1 MLQKTTKLK
10 GAMLKPAVKEVNS
23 PDKTDTKSLKRLQI
37 QNEVFDNSDAIADNA
52 KMISLLLS
60 TISKMYNTFT
70 DTQKNKL
77 SPEDKTLI
85 EYTFDKFSTANTRA
99 DNQLQKEGTELVDKL
114 IQRQETIGNI
124 LK

>member
-1 MLQKTTKLK
+1 MLQKTTKVK
-10 GAMLKPAVKEVNS
+10 GSIRKPAVEEV
-23 PDKTDTKSLKRLQI
+23 PEQIKTDTKSLKRLQI
-37 QNEVFDNSDAIADNA
+37 QDEVFDNSDAIADNA

-77 SPEDKTLI
+77 SIEDKTLI
-85 EYTFDKFSTANTRA
+85 EYTFDKFGNANTRA
-99 DNQLQKEGTELVDKL
+99 DNQLQEEGTELVDKL